1 MQEPFPTYASFF
13 MHTLEQLR
21 SGALAGLARV
31 ELTSCGL
38 REFPAEI
45 FQLADDLEIL
55 DLSGNALCALPDGL
69 ARLHKL
75 RILFCSDNQFTELPP
90 VLGQCQQLRMVGFK
104 ANQIRRVS
112 AQSLPPNLRW
122 LTLTDNQITEL
133 PPEIGQCAQL
143 QKLMLAGNRLRA
155 LPASLA
161 ACQQLEL
168 LRVAANELA
177 HLPDWL
183 FALPRLAWLAF
194 AGNPLCV
201 DLEAS
206 ALAHSAAALPDIA
219 WSSLQMQELLGQGA
233 SGVIH
238 RAQHGCVGASQAV
251 AVKLFKGAITSDGLP
266 RSEMAA
272 CLGAGQHPQLI
283 PLRGRVSQH
292 PQDVQGLV
300 MALVDPA
307 FQNLALP
314 PSLDT
319 CTRDIYP
326 PARRFGLAVALR
338 LATGVACAT
347 GHLHRQGI
355 MHGDLYGHNTLYGGQ
370 GQALLGDFGAAS
382 MYASTPTDSG
392 EKYQRLEA
400 RAFGCLL
407 EELLDR
413 SEVPAPWADVAR
425 SLREL
430 STRCLSACPAERPLF
445 AEIEAALARTTALMT
460 N

>member
-1 MQEPFPTYASFF
+1 

-31 ELTSCGL
+31 ELTSSGL
-38 REFPAEI
+38 REFPEEL

-90 VLGQCQQLRMVGFK
+90 VLGQCPQLRMVGFK
-104 ANQIRRVS
+104 ANQIRQVS
-112 AQSLPPNLRW
+112 AQSLPKSLRW
-122 LTLTDNQITEL
+122 LTLTDNQISEL

-143 QKLMLAGNRLRA
+143 QKLMLAGNRLRT

-161 ACQQLEL
+161 ACQRLEL

-194 AGNPLCV
+194 AGNPLCA
-201 DLEAS
+201 DLEAC
-206 ALAHSAAALPDIA
+206 ALAHSAASLPDIA
-219 WSSLQMQELLGQGA
+219 WSSLQLQEMLGQGA

-238 RAQHGCVGASQAV
+238 RAQQHGADASQAV
-251 AVKLFKGAITSDGLP
+251 AVKLFKGAMTSDGLP

-272 CLGAGQHPQLI
+272 CLGAGRHPQLI
-283 PLRGRVSQH
+283 ALLGQVSQH
-292 PQDVQGLV
+292 PQGAPGLV
-300 MALVDPA
+300 MALVNPT

-319 CTRDIYP
+319 CTRDVYP
-326 PARRFGLAVALR
+326 PERRFGLEMALR
-338 LATGVACAT
+338 LAAGVASAA
-347 GHLHRQGI
+347 GHLHGRGI
-355 MHGDLYGHNTLYGGQ
+355 MHGDLYGHNTLYDSQ

-382 MYASTPTDSG
+382 LYAPTATDRG

-400 RAFGCLL
+400 RAFGVLL
-407 EELLDR
+407 EELLER
-413 SEVPAPWADVAR
+413 SDVPAPWADVAEH
-425 SLREL
+425 LRQL
-430 STRCLSACPAERPLF
+430 SARCLGECPADRPLF
-445 AEIEAALARTTALMT
+445 AEIEETLAQATALLSR
-460 N
+460 